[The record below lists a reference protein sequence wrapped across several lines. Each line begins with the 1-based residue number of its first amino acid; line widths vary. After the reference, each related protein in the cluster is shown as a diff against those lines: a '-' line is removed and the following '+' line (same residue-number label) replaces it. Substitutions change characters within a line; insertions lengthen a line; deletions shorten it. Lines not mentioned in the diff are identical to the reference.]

1 MPMKTMKSRQS
12 GLSLVEIMVAVVI
25 GMIGILIITQAYISS
40 DNFNRATI
48 GEGGA
53 QTNGLIA
60 LYSIERDVRVSG
72 YGIADS
78 TALGC
83 GEVYWFY
90 SPNYSKNINAG
101 SPLPRIQLAP
111 IYITTNGAAPD
122 SLTVMA
128 AGDSERMVPTSVKT
142 FVKGSS
148 ALTPDSKIGFAI
160 GDRILLVK
168 NGAGCTLAQVT
179 AVTDVITDPNN
190 KLLQLN
196 PGTPLN
202 PTAWGSF
209 PTDYVLGDLVF
220 NLGANPTIRTYS
232 ISSDKLVAN
241 DILVGAAGTAPV
253 ELMDGIVDLRA
264 QYGKDN
270 GVNNGTVNSVAYAP
284 NDGQVDQFSNV
295 APVNSSEWQQVIS
308 MRLAV
313 LARVGTFE
321 KPDAAGVCQ
330 TTTAQP
336 TWSGG
341 TFTAVDISPAS
352 ENRCYRYRVFESIIP
367 LRNMIWRGS

>member
-1 MPMKTMKSRQS
+1 MPMKSRQT

-60 LYSIERDVRVSG
+60 LYSIERDVRTSG

-83 GEVYWFY
+83 GEIYWY
-90 SPNYSKNINAG
+90 YNPNYSKNITSG
-101 SPLPRIQLAP
+101 SPLSRIRLAP

-122 SLTVMA
+122 DLSVMYA
-128 AGDSERMVPTSVKT
+128 TDSERMVPTTVKT
-142 FVKGSS
+142 FTAASS
-148 ALTPDSKIGFAI
+148 LVELDSKTGFAVN
-160 GDRILLVK
+160 DLILLAK
-168 NGAGCTLAQVT
+168 SSGGCTLAKVT
-179 AVTDVITDPNN
+179 SVEADPS
-190 KLLQLN
+190 KKLQLN
-196 PGTPLN
+196 PGTPHN

-209 PTDYVLGDLVF
+209 PTSYAIGDLVF
-220 NLGANPTIRTYS
+220 NLGATPVVRTYS
-232 ISSDKLVAN
+232 ISSGKLVVSDA
-241 DILVGAAGTAPV
+241 LQQAAGAAAV
-253 ELMDGIVDLRA
+253 QLMDGIVDLRA

-270 GVNNGTVNSVAYAP
+270 GTDNGTVSSSTYAP
-284 NDGQVDQFSNV
+284 SDGQVDQFSNS
-295 APVNSSEWQQVIS
+295 APANSAEWQQVIS
-308 MRLAV
+308 MRLGV
-313 LARVGTFE
+313 LARIGTYE
-321 KPDAAGVCQ
+321 KPDPATGFCM

-341 TFTAVDISPAS
+341 TFTAVSVAS
-352 ENRCYRYRVFESIIP
+352 SSADRCYRYRVFETIIP

>member
-1 MPMKTMKSRQS
+1 MKSRQT
-12 GLSLVEIMVAVVI
+12 GLSMVEIMVASAI

-60 LYSIERDVRVSG
+60 LYSVERDVRVAG

-101 SPLPRIQLAP
+101 SPLARIRLGP
-111 IYITTNGAAPD
+111 VYITTNGTAPD
-122 SLTVMA
+122 DITVMA
-128 AGDSERMVPTSVKT
+128 AGDGERMVPTTVKT

-148 ALTPDSKIGFAI
+148 LLTVDSKIGFAVN
-160 GDRILLVK
+160 DRILLVRS
-168 NGAGCTLAQVT
+168 GAGCTLAQVT
-179 AVTDVITDPNN
+179 AVTDPITDPNN
-190 KLLQLN
+190 KNLQLN
-196 PGTPLN
+196 PGTALN

-209 PTDYVLGDLVF
+209 PTDYAVGDLVF
-220 NLGANPTIRTYS
+220 NLGAAPVMRTYS
-232 ISSDKLVAN
+232 IANGRLVVN
-241 DILVGAAGTAPV
+241 DTLAQAAGTAAL

-270 GVNNGTVNSVAYAP
+270 GINNGTVSSTAYAP

-295 APVNSSEWQQVIS
+295 APANSSEWQQVIS
-308 MRLAV
+308 IRLAV
-313 LARVGTFE
+313 LSRIGTFE
-321 KPDAAGVCQ
+321 KADSATGYCM

-341 TFTAVDISPAS
+341 TFTAVSVTSTS
-352 ENRCYRYRVFESIIP
+352 EDRCYRYRVFESIIP